1 MHTMAAVLLVDRRM
15 QDRPVTDP
23 PRVSERDL
31 DEVLHSLEVELYGP
45 PKKREREDSTVV
57 HTLPARD

>member
-1 MHTMAAVLLVDRRM
+1 M

-31 DEVLHSLEVELYGP
+31 DEVLQSLEVELYGP
-45 PKKREREDSTVV
+45 PKKRERDDSTVV
-57 HTLPARD
+57 QTLPARD